1 MQTTSHIRTIYT
13 PLRYPSPNRIPSFA
27 AAATIKLK
35 LNLINGHVSAH
46 TQGRLCLSLSV
57 YRILLVVGQGT
68 MRGREG
74 DSVLAAQSEYTIY
87 AKYRRRR
94 LARSCGQSLR
104 IIIFVWHFI
113 NYAQMRRSCT
123 HTNTLANNINIYLE
137 ILAPI
142 ATTHCP
148 SLAYNI
154 VCTYWRIYA
163 RMPTPNMPHNHT
175 NVMKK
180 KKMNHSTIYWGDAY
194 AHTNTYTQRT

>member
-1 MQTTSHIRTIYT
+1 M
-13 PLRYPSPNRIPSFA
+13 
-27 AAATIKLK
+27 
-35 LNLINGHVSAH
+35 G
-46 TQGRLCLSLSV
+46 
-57 YRILLVVGQGT
+57 
-68 MRGREG
+68 GREG

-87 AKYRRRR
+87 AKYRPRR

-194 AHTNTYTQRT
+194 AHTYTYTQRTCAIARWLRACSVGNLEMSPINKQMPFRHYSWKLGGTHIGGFSQSI

>member
-1 MQTTSHIRTIYT
+1 M
-13 PLRYPSPNRIPSFA
+13 
-27 AAATIKLK
+27 
-35 LNLINGHVSAH
+35 G
-46 TQGRLCLSLSV
+46 
-57 YRILLVVGQGT
+57 
-68 MRGREG
+68 GREG

-87 AKYRRRR
+87 AKYRPRR

-180 KKMNHSTIYWGDAY
+180 KKLTTAQYIGVMLMHIRIHIHKEREQLRDGCALVRWAISKC
-194 AHTNTYTQRT
+194 RP